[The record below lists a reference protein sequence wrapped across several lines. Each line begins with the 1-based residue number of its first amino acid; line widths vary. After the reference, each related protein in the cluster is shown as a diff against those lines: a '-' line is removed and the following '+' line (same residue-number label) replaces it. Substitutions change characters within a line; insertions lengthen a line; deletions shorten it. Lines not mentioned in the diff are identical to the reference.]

1 MEDLNSSDTFS
12 VKKHLIPSQLQTITV
27 ILALHPAE
35 MMKARAPYPP
45 PPPSQE
51 YFQFFND
58 QLKVFVCGNMLLKL

>member
-45 PPPSQE
+45 PPLHPKSI
-51 YFQFFND
+51 FIF
-58 QLKVFVCGNMLLKL
+58 LMTS